1 MKRVGLLT
9 LVLFIISS
17 VHGQISYFAG
27 LEGNYYQT
35 NSWDQR
41 DGKDFKDFESKELD
55 YAFGINAGVRFNNNL
70 SVGIGYR
77 RGGSESMVVYD
88 KGFAIYSMTPYTN
101 ALLVFGR
108 HQLLYKGKIG
118 LVNEVQFRWTSIKEQ
133 RVRFWPDDQKFRE
146 SSFTLNYIP
155 RFIYYPTSYLSID
168 IALVQVQYY
177 NRTITEYY
185 SATRPADG
193 PNVVQKR
200 SGYQFSLENGPI
212 LGVHY
217 YFGGKD

>member
-1 MKRVGLLT
+1 MKYFAL
-9 LVLFIISS
+9 LFILFLAGNSAQS
-17 VHGQISYFAG
+17 QISYFAG
-27 LEGNYYQT
+27 LEGNYYAY
-35 NSWDQR
+35 NAWDQR
-41 DGKDFKDFESKELD
+41 DGKDYKDMESKGLN
-55 YAFGINAGVRFNNNL
+55 YAFGLNVGVRFNDKL
-70 SVGIGYR
+70 SAGIGYR
-77 RGGSESMVVYD
+77 RGGAEDNFEYRGGSIHSL
-88 KGFAIYSMTPYTN
+88 TPHTN

-133 RVRFWPDDQKFRE
+133 RIRSWPEDIKNRE
-146 SSFTLNYIP
+146 SSYTLNYIP

-168 IALVQVQYY
+168 IALFQIQYY

-200 SGYQFSLENGPI
+200 AGYQLSYEDGPI

-217 YFGGKD
+217 YFGLKK